1 VRSKV
6 SCAAKKPR
14 YQGAMGF
21 PELVKAALELGV
33 VPALA
38 LFLVLAMFLQNKQLM
53 NDRRAME
60 KQLLE
65 TLQKVVSD
73 YQKVVEGSQQNPR
86 VKK

>member
-1 VRSKV
+1 
-6 SCAAKKPR
+6 
-14 YQGAMGF
+14 MGF

-38 LFLVLAMFLQNKQLM
+38 LFLVVAMFLQNKQLM
-53 NDRRAME
+53 NDRRDME

-73 YQKVVEGSQQNPR
+73 YQ
-86 VKK
+86 